1 MLSDGKIPIWL
12 VGLVA
17 GMGALTVL
25 GIFFYGAYVGVGS
38 AT

>member
-1 MLSDGKIPIWL
+1 MSDGRIPIWL

>member
-1 MLSDGKIPIWL
+1 MLSDGRIPIWL

-38 AT
+38 GT

>member
-1 MLSDGKIPIWL
+1 MSEARIPIWL

>member
-1 MLSDGKIPIWL
+1 MSDGRIPIWL
-12 VGLVA
+12 VGFVA